1 MSDKKNGCRLR
12 LNDAYETRWWCNHS
26 DQCDFYKSGGHDRCI
41 NAVEWGTCTS
51 REAIS
56 AEAARVHD
64 AIREWLPVESDAD
77 DQRDTLRA
85 TPCTYLRWSESQC
98 PGNIEGLVALTPL
111 AADQRDT
118 LRATPCTYLRWSE
131 SRCPGNI
138 EGLVSLTPLAAM
150 VGSNV
155 EGECLPVV
163 KIDAQKCASSF
174 RRAISEA
181 ADDIRKE
188 RPALGDDEKWNGV
201 FQTPDNPDEYV
212 DPDVLDE
219 ERR

>member
-1 MSDKKNGCRLR
+1 MMSDKKNGCRLR

-77 DQRDTLRA
+77 
-85 TPCTYLRWSESQC
+85 
-98 PGNIEGLVALTPL
+98 
-111 AADQRDT
+111 DQRDT

-219 ERR
+219 ELIGKR